1 MAVPP
6 DTVSRR
12 SFDLHGVVVS
22 YDHQPDRCTI
32 YPRHRSHHER
42 LETWLSADA
51 EVFVP
56 LAEMR

>member
-1 MAVPP
+1 M
-6 DTVSRR
+6 VSQSDRSRRR
-12 SFDLHGVVVS
+12 SFALHGVVVRNERRT
-22 YDHQPDRCTI
+22 DRCTI
-32 YPRHRSHHER
+32 YPRDRSHHER